1 MYCKKCGT
9 ELNGNECLNCGYV
22 AINDGEVA
30 DYTNDINNSDKYK
43 KRAKVFFVLLI
54 VIFVFKL
61 LGYARTWWVYS
72 SIPNFTFR
80 NLLSGVSGV
89 IFILGLCLSIYL
101 LIIIITQWSINFG
114 NRKPTNGDS
123 TLVLTYTV
131 FSTLGALASIL
142 SFVIFM
148 FSIRNNS
155 SVNDDALLRVILY
168 NGVNLAIRIGY
179 IAVYFLY
186 FNNIKH
192 MEE

>member
-9 ELNGNECLNCGYV
+9 ELSENECLNCGYV
-22 AINDGEVA
+22 AINDNKVA
-30 DYTNDINNSDKYK
+30 DYANDINNTDKYK

-54 VIFVFKL
+54 IIFVFKL
-61 LGYARTWWVYS
+61 LGYARTWWFYS
-72 SIPNFTFR
+72 SNPSFNFRT
-80 NLLSGVSGV
+80 LLSGVGGV
-89 IFILGLCLSIYL
+89 IIVLGVCFSIYL
-101 LIIIITQWSINFG
+101 LIILITQWSINFG
-114 NRKPTNGDS
+114 NRKPTSGDS
-123 TLVLTYTV
+123 TSVLTYTI

-148 FSIRNNS
+148 VSMRNNS
-155 SVNDDALLRVILY
+155 SINDDALLRVILY